1 MRSRVMPGS
10 LVTMERRVPVKRL
23 KSVDLPTLGRP
34 TMTRVG
40 RRAVMNLMRGAI
52 LHCIASVPE
61 PEDAKESSFQFSVLN
76 WESMKKIPMD
86 TRGKKRRRDKMAGLE
101 DEQRREGD
109 DRRHSGAE
117 VSAVPYGR
125 DIPVLHLAR
134 LAENV

>member
-1 MRSRVMPGS
+1 MRGA
-10 LVTMERRVPVKRL
+10 LVTMERRVAVKRL
-23 KSVDLPTLGRP
+23 QSVDLPTLGRP
-34 TMTRVG
+34 TLTRVG

-76 WESMKKIPMD
+76 CESKKKGRMD
-86 TRGKKRRRDKMAGLE
+86 TGGKKRRRDKMAGLE

-125 DIPVLHLAR
+125 EIPGLHLTR
-134 LAENV
+134 LAEKV

>member
-61 PEDAKESSFQFSVLN
+61 PEDTKESSFQFSVLN
-76 WESMKKIPMD
+76 CESK
-86 TRGKKRRRDKMAGLE
+86 KKRRMDTGARSGDAIRWLDWKMS
-101 DEQRREGD
+101 R
-109 DRRHSGAE
+109 GAR
-117 VSAVPYGR
+117 AT
-125 DIPVLHLAR
+125 
-134 LAENV
+134 